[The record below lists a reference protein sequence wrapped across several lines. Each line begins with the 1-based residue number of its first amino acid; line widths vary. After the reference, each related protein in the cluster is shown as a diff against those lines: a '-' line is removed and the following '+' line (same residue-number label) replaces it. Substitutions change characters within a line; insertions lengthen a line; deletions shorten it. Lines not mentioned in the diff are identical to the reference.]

1 MRVLPVVASTAACDY
16 RLGPTN
22 DKDHQSDED
31 TRVRDAA
38 TAQMSRPEV
47 PITASVHPARRLYRR
62 LDDRVVAGVASGIAA
77 HLGVPVVAVRMVFVV
92 MLGLS
97 GLGALLYAVYWAVLP
112 VQPEGEARHTKR
124 NWGQVLPYT
133 AIAIGVLM
141 IQSRIGWGGV
151 NAAIGWLIAITA
163 VGAAIVWHQV
173 GPERWRREPGSR
185 TWSGGAIDAG
195 DRRPSLLLRFVGGAV
210 LVAIG
215 IMAIVTVI
223 SPVSQSGIS
232 GIAYSVLLAMV
243 GVAAVALVFAPLLW
257 RIFGQL
263 QSEREARVREQERA
277 ELAAMVHD
285 QVLHTL
291 ALIQR
296 SAADPKTVLRLARGQ
311 ERTLR
316 NWLYKPTGSP
326 SERFAAAIEEVAA
339 EVEDTYGIAVETVVV
354 GDRAVDERVG
364 ALVAAAR
371 EALVN
376 AARHAKVQTVSLY
389 AEVEPELISV
399 FVRDR
404 GTGFDPTTVEENRH
418 GVRGSIIGR
427 MRRHGGR
434 AEIHSAPGEGTE
446 VRLTLPVT
454 KEEAQ

>member
-1 MRVLPVVASTAACDY
+1 RPGSGRAAGAPGRLVPQRRGAAVDRCTRVQEAEPRAADWCRSSCLDPGCSPALPASGGDPEPTLSSSTRNMRVLPVVASTAACDY

-173 GPERWRREPGSR
+173 
-185 TWSGGAIDAG
+185 
-195 DRRPSLLLRFVGGAV
+195 
-210 LVAIG
+210 
-215 IMAIVTVI
+215 
-223 SPVSQSGIS
+223 
-232 GIAYSVLLAMV
+232 
-243 GVAAVALVFAPLLW
+243 
-257 RIFGQL
+257 
-263 QSEREARVREQERA
+263 
-277 ELAAMVHD
+277 
-285 QVLHTL
+285 
-291 ALIQR
+291 
-296 SAADPKTVLRLARGQ
+296 
-311 ERTLR
+311 
-316 NWLYKPTGSP
+316 
-326 SERFAAAIEEVAA
+326 
-339 EVEDTYGIAVETVVV
+339 
-354 GDRAVDERVG
+354 
-364 ALVAAAR
+364 
-371 EALVN
+371 
-376 AARHAKVQTVSLY
+376 
-389 AEVEPELISV
+389 
-399 FVRDR
+399 
-404 GTGFDPTTVEENRH
+404 
-418 GVRGSIIGR
+418 
-427 MRRHGGR
+427 
-434 AEIHSAPGEGTE
+434 
-446 VRLTLPVT
+446 
-454 KEEAQ
+454 